1 MKACVVLSPSGSKRL
16 IAKGVAA
23 LPAVQRALEA
33 GMIVI
38 TLGTTN
44 AFVAEELLGES
55 IDRGAFAAGFID
67 DRWNVNSR
75 LGEMG
80 EIVIKDG
87 IRVELEPD
95 EILSSLSAGDVL
107 IKGGNAIDPWGAV
120 GVLTSAKT
128 GGTVGRY
135 IAPAVARG
143 AELVIPIGLG
153 KTVFTPISEISQEL
167 GIGRIDLCMGTPAG
181 MFPLH
186 GRSVTEVD
194 ALELLF
200 PVRAT
205 HVASGGVGPGAG
217 SVSILIEGKEKD
229 VWDAFTLV
237 ESLKGEPEVRLEG
250 AG

>member
-1 MKACVVLSPSGSKRL
+1 MKACVVLTPTVSKRL

-23 LPAVQRALEA
+23 LPAVQRALET
-33 GMIVI
+33 GTVVI

-44 AFVAEELLGES
+44 AFVAEELLGEP

-75 LGEMG
+75 LGEAG
-80 EIVIKDG
+80 EIVVKDG
-87 IRVELEPD
+87 TRVEMGPD
-95 EILSSLSAGDVL
+95 EILASLAAGDVL
-107 IKGGNAIDPWGAV
+107 IKGGNAIDPWGTV
-120 GVLTSAKT
+120 GVLTSAKS

-135 IAPAVARG
+135 IAPALARG
-143 AELVIPIGLG
+143 VELVVPIGLG
-153 KTVFTPISEISQEL
+153 KAVFTPISEISQEI
-167 GIGRIDLCMGTPAG
+167 GIGRLDLCTGTPAG

-186 GRSVTEVD
+186 GRTVTEVD

-205 HVASGGVGPGAG
+205 HVASGGVGIGAG
-217 SVSILIEGKEKD
+217 SVSVLIQGDEKD
-229 VWDAFTLV
+229 VWEAFTLI
-237 ESLKGEPEVRLEG
+237 ESLKGEPEVKLEG